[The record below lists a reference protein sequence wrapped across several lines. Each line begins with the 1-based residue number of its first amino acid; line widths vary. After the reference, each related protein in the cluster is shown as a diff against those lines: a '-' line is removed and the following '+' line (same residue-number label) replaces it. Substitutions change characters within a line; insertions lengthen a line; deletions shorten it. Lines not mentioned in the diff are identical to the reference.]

1 MLLEKLKKIEKTY
14 QELKKKLYDPSIS
27 NNIDEIV
34 KINKKLSELE
44 PIHNLYEKYQ
54 KVINDI
60 QEAKQILENENDEEI
75 LQLAKQQ
82 LKEAENEKEK
92 LEHQI
97 KIALLPKDP
106 NDDKNIYLEIRPA
119 AWWEEAA
126 LFAAE
131 LLRMYLRY
139 AERQWRKAEIQEH
152 QPSDLGWVKLAIVRI
167 SWDRVYSKLKFESW
181 VHRVQRIPVTES
193 WWRIHTST
201 VTVAVIPEVDDI
213 QIEIKP
219 EDIEIDTYAASSA
232 GGQHANK
239 NETWV
244 RIHHKPTG
252 IIVNVWDSRSQLQ
265 NKEKAMRILK
275 AKLYQLELEKQQ
287 KELKE
292 KRLNQIWTW
301 DRSEKIRTYNFP
313 QDRVTDHR
321 IKKSWSNL
329 PAILD
334 WEIDDIINSL
344 IIENQTRMLQAME
357 ENNKN

>member
-1 MLLEKLKKIEKTY
+1 MLLEKLEKLEKKY
-14 QELKKKLYDPSIS
+14 QELKEKLYDPKIAS
-27 NNIDEIV
+27 NVDELV
-34 KINKKLSELE
+34 KINKQLAELE
-44 PIHNLYEKYQ
+44 NIHNLYVKYKETIDQ
-54 KVINDI
+54 IN
-60 QEAKQILENENDEEI
+60 EAKQILEEESDEEM

-82 LKEAENEKEK
+82 LKEAEERKEE
-92 LEHQI
+92 LEQKI

-119 AWWEEAA
+119 AWGEEAA

-139 AERQWRKAEIQEH
+139 AEKQWRKAEIEEH
-152 QPSDLGWVKLAIVRI
+152 QPSDLGGVKLAVVRI
-167 SWDRVYSKLKFESW
+167 SWDKVYSKLKFESW

-213 QIEIKP
+213 DIKINP

-232 GGQHANK
+232 GWQHANK

-265 NKEKAMRILK
+265 NKEKAFRILK
-275 AKLYQLELEKQQ
+275 AKLYQLEQEKRER
-287 KELKE
+287 ELKE
-292 KRLNQIWTW
+292 QRLNQIWTW

-321 IKKSWSNL
+321 IKKSRSNL

-334 WEIDDIINSL
+334 GEIDEIINDL
-344 IIENQTRMLQAME
+344 IVENQTRMLQAME
-357 ENNKN
+357 NNNS